1 MLVARLPGVQG
12 PQECLMD
19 TFNDLRAQ
27 ASRILDTSL
36 APAVDLARWAF
47 DLERAAWADGY
58 SRGRGDQDEIND
70 DY

>member
-1 MLVARLPGVQG
+1 
-12 PQECLMD
+12 MD